1 MVNKMNWMNT
11 SQFVLFNCW
20 THLCQSWQE
29 RCSSCCKPL
38 QHTTVS
44 FLRLT
49 RLPSPFDHLTICL
62 TVNSHFSSRYWNQTA
77 CESFSKC
84 TKRFEL
90 SHKSITFHGE
100 TLCLLAKYLRS
111 LAKLMCLPNFTL
123 HSPPHHLITF
133 PSQMFC
139 ELAQSFSRG
148 HILQEIHLRDIIF
161 SSHLN
166 FLTITMTL

>member
-100 TLCLLAKYLRS
+100 TLRLRERKIF
-111 LAKLMCLPNFTL
+111 A
-123 HSPPHHLITF
+123 
-133 PSQMFC
+133 
-139 ELAQSFSRG
+139 FSRKTNVFTKFN
-148 HILQEIHLRDIIF
+148 IAF
-161 SSHLN
+161 PPPSSHNISITNVLRTSAKFLERTHFARNTFKRYN
-166 FLTITMTL
+166 FLLPP

>member
-100 TLCLLAKYLRS
+100 TLRLLTKYLRS
-111 LAKLMCLPNFTL
+111 LAKLMCLPNLTL
-123 HSPPHHLITF
+123 HSPP
-133 PSQMFC
+133 
-139 ELAQSFSRG
+139 
-148 HILQEIHLRDIIF
+148 
-161 SSHLN
+161 SSHNISITNVLRTSAKFLERTHFARNTFKRYN
-166 FLTITMTL
+166 FLLPP